1 MNILHPQSLKE
12 RVDDLEQTLL
22 AINCLSNLV
31 KAAGDGNGV
40 DVPVGDVAFLLEHL
54 SDGSL
59 YRVEALRVQI
69 DALPASV
76 AQAVPKTERRRKPRP
91 PKLTAVAA

>member
-1 MNILHPQSLKE
+1 MNILNPQSLKE

-31 KAAGDGNGV
+31 NAATRGNGV
-40 DVPVGDVAFLLEHL
+40 DVPEGDVAFLLEHL

-69 DALPASV
+69 EALPGGLANR
-76 AQAVPKTERRRKPRP
+76 APKDRRRKARVT
-91 PKLTAVAA
+91 KLAAVA

>member
-1 MNILHPQSLKE
+1 MNIYHPQSLKA

-31 KAAGDGNGV
+31 TSAAGGSGV
-40 DVPVGDVAFLLEHL
+40 DVPVGDVGFLLEHL
-54 SDGSL
+54 SEGSL

-69 DALPASV
+69 DALPASIGQT
-76 AQAVPKTERRRKPRP
+76 APKTERRRKPRP

>member
-31 KAAGDGNGV
+31 NAAAHGNGV
-40 DVPVGDVAFLLEHL
+40 DVSVGDVAFLLEHL

-69 DALPASV
+69 DALPAAI
-76 AQAVPKTERRRKPRP
+76 AQRPPKERRRKAPVA
-91 PKLTAVAA
+91 KLEAVA